1 MTGAIES
8 FNPFPG
14 LRPFGPDE
22 AHLFF
27 GREQIV
33 DALLKRLRRARFL
46 GVIGSSGS
54 GKSSLVRAGLIPS
67 LHSGFMTTAGS
78 SWRVAVMRPG
88 SDPIGNLAEALNQSD
103 VLGDSAEAQ
112 GASPLL
118 TEVTLRRSSLGLIE
132 CVRLAR
138 LPPEDNLLIV
148 VDQFEELF
156 RFKHHDQSERA
167 RDEAVAFVKRLLS
180 VAFQC
185 DEPVYVV
192 FTMRSDFIGD
202 CIEYPGLPE
211 AINEGQF
218 LVPSMTRDQL
228 RSAITGPIL
237 VGGGEIA
244 PRLLVRLLNEVGD
257 DSDRLPVLQ
266 HALMRT
272 WNEWQE
278 VRTGS
283 EPIDIQHYEA
293 VGTIEHA
300 LSAHADEAY
309 DELPSEHARNI
320 AAKVFKAITDARS
333 DNRGIRRPTSIQQLC
348 NITET
353 SLDELSAVVDVFRQS
368 GRSFLMPPIE
378 KTLAPETV
386 IDISHESL
394 MRIWNRLI
402 EWTAEESRSV
412 QIYLRLARAAAR
424 YEQGT
429 TGLWRDPDLTIAL
442 NWREEAAPTEAWASR
457 HDPAF
462 GRAMRFLDDS
472 KAERDRVATAI
483 AKARRSRLQTAWGVS
498 VILLA
503 FAVYAFIQQQRA
515 EDESRR
521 AEQNFQL
528 AVRAVDEM
536 LTDIAVEDSL
546 ADIPQT
552 EELRQNLLEKA
563 RTFFETLQ
571 NDEAADPSLRLETA
585 LAQGRLGRI
594 YDIQGLREEAGA
606 AHLESI
612 KQLSLLHNEFEG
624 QPQFQHSLGEAYDW
638 FGEHLRPFDSVR
650 AEAAYNDALALQQDL
665 VARFPDVFD
674 YQYEMARTYNNR
686 GILIASQRDRLEEAE
701 TSFERSIDLFR
712 SLRENRGDVLDSLR
726 LARTKNNFAIML
738 RENGRKAEA
747 ESEYNEAIAIMREL
761 VDTSPQKREYREG
774 LARMYNNLG
783 NLQLTQANSESALEA
798 NTEARRLF
806 ESLSSPIPSLRSE
819 IANSF
824 NTRGQILRKLKRPEE
839 AAQAYQTALQQFER
853 LAKELPGFAEDPE
866 LNQRYGNALAN
877 LAILRT
883 GEGRFDDGVA
893 LVSRAISFFENAVNS
908 SASSSGLERNLSNAY
923 WLLADIHLK
932 AGGYSRAV
940 EAIEKLAE
948 TSADKN
954 TNFRAAVL
962 YTRATKLVLTDSK
975 LTSQQHDNIGEIY
988 QQRTV
993 SLLARAI
1000 ALGYSSGDVEANGRF
1015 AHLQGRDDYREIL
1028 ANTTNSQE

>member
-1 MTGAIES
+1 MTGEIES

-14 LRPFGPDE
+14 LRPFGPEE

-33 DALLKRLRRARFL
+33 DGLLKRLRETRFL

-67 LHSGFMTTAGS
+67 LHSGYMTTAGS

-88 SDPIGNLAEALNQSD
+88 SNPIGNLAEALNQTD
-103 VLGDSAEAQ
+103 VLGDSAEKQ

-138 LPPEDNLLIV
+138 LPPEDNVLIV

-156 RFKHHDQSERA
+156 RFRRHDQSEQA
-167 RDEAVAFVKRLLS
+167 RDEAIAFVKRLLS
-180 VAFQC
+180 VAFQYV
-185 DEPVYVV
+185 EPIYIV

-218 LVPSMTRDQL
+218 LVPNMTRDQL

-237 VGGGEIA
+237 VGGGKIA

-257 DSDRLPVLQ
+257 HSDRLPVLQ

-272 WNEWQE
+272 WNNWEE
-278 VRTGS
+278 VRTGA

-293 VGTIEHA
+293 IGTMEHA
-300 LSAHADEAY
+300 LSAHAEEAY
-309 DELPSEHARNI
+309 DELSSERARII
-320 AAKVFKAITDARS
+320 AARVFKAITDTRS
-333 DNRGIRRPTSIQQLC
+333 DDRGIRRPTSIERLC
-348 NITET
+348 HITEA
-353 SLDELSAVVDVFRQS
+353 SPDELTAVIDVFRIS
-368 GRSFLMPPIE
+368 GRSFLMPPND
-378 KTLAPETV
+378 KPLGPETV

-394 MRIWNRLI
+394 MRVWDRLI
-402 EWTAEESRSV
+402 AWTKEETRSA

-424 YEQGT
+424 YERGT

-442 NWREEAAPTEAWASR
+442 NWRQEAAPTEAWASR
-457 HDPAF
+457 HDATF
-462 GRAMRFLDDS
+462 SRAMAFLDDS
-472 KAERDRVATAI
+472 KSERDRLSAAI
-483 AKARRSRLQTAWGVS
+483 AKARRTRLQTAWGVS
-498 VILLA
+498 VVLLA

-515 EDESRR
+515 QDESRR
-521 AEQNFQL
+521 AEQNFHL

-563 RTFFETLQ
+563 GTFLATLRE
-571 NDEAADPSLRLETA
+571 DEAADPDFRLETA
-585 LAQGRLGRI
+585 LAQVRLGRI
-594 YDIQGLREEAGA
+594 YDIQGRRAEAGA

-612 KQLSLLHNEFEG
+612 KQLGLLHNEFKDR
-624 QPQFQHSLGEAYDW
+624 PDFQHRLGEAYDW
-638 FGEHLRPFDSVR
+638 FGEHLRPFDSAR
-650 AEAAYNDALALQQDL
+650 AEAAYEGALALQRDL
-665 VARFPDVFD
+665 VERFPGMFD
-674 YQYEMARTYNNR
+674 YQYELARTYNNR
-686 GILIASQRDRLEEAE
+686 GILIANQHDRFDEAE
-701 TSFERSIDLFR
+701 ASFTRSIELFR
-712 SLRENRGDVLDSLR
+712 ALREKRGEVSDSLR

-738 RENGRKAEA
+738 RAFGRYAAAELQ
-747 ESEYNEAIAIMREL
+747 YHEAIEIMRGL
-761 VDTSPQKREYREG
+761 VDASPQKREYREG

-783 NLQLTQANSESALEA
+783 NLLLVQSSFETALEA

-806 ESLSSPIPSLRSE
+806 ERLAAPIPSLRSE
-819 IANSF
+819 IANSY
-824 NTRGQILRKLKRPEE
+824 NTRGQILRKLKRPGE
-839 AAQAYQTALQQFER
+839 AAHAYRTALEQFEQ
-853 LAKELPGFAEDPE
+853 LAKELPEFAEDPV
-866 LNQRYGNALAN
+866 LNQRNGNALAN
-877 LAILRT
+877 LAILRSAQ
-883 GEGRFDDGVA
+883 GEFDASIA
-893 LVSRAISFFENAVNS
+893 LVSRAINFYQDAVNS
-908 SASSSGLERNLSNAY
+908 SASSSDFERNLSNAY

-932 AGGYSRAV
+932 AGDYSGAV
-940 EAIEKLAE
+940 PAIEELAE
-948 TSADKN
+948 TRADKN

-962 YTRATKLVLTDSK
+962 YTRVAALVLADRK
-975 LTSQQHDNIGEIY
+975 LTAQQRDNMEESY

-1000 ALGYSSGDVEANGRF
+1000 ALGYSRGDVAANEKFVSLRN
-1015 AHLQGRDDYREIL
+1015 RDDYREIFG
-1028 ANTTNSQE
+1028 NNSNSQE